1 MKNTL
6 QSMLRTEMQKEKG
19 WKMNIVQCTKGHF
32 YDSEKYSF
40 CPQCVTNTS
49 KGDYRKNS
57 KNNSTGKISGVSIKT
72 SISQYE
78 ENGITHSKNAQEK
91 VTEKPKIKTDPTVVM
106 GGTGKFLFNT
116 ETEFVKKETTTD
128 TNTSTQQVSEQPLQK
143 NSSVN
148 KVGDQPQKTEKH
160 SSSAQDKENGIRR
173 GIAGQKHNG
182 KPETDSMTDDNK
194 TVGFFGVM
202 PPQYNMKSAEQ
213 VFEPPVGWIVC
224 VRGSSLHQSYPL
236 YAGNNSIGRDSGNR
250 VCIAGDMKISRSR
263 HAIITYEPKRRFF
276 VISPGDGS
284 GLTYLNKKLITGAHK
299 LKHHDFFEIGQSS
312 FIFIPLCD
320 KSFSWDDFHR
330 R

>member
-1 MKNTL
+1 
-6 QSMLRTEMQKEKG
+6 
-19 WKMNIVQCTKGHF
+19 MNIVQCTKGHF
-32 YDSEKYSF
+32 YDSEKYSC
-40 CPQCVTNTS
+40 CPQCGTNTS
-49 KGDYRKNS
+49 RGDYHKNS
-57 KNNSTGKISGVSIKT
+57 KNNSTGRISGVFVKPSD
-72 SISQYE
+72 SQYE
-78 ENGITHSKNAQEK
+78 ENGITSPKKAQENIA
-91 VTEKPKIKTDPTVVM
+91 EKPNLKTDPTVVM
-106 GGTGKFLFNT
+106 GVTGEFLFNT
-116 ETEFVKKETTTD
+116 ETELVKEETTAD
-128 TNTSTQQVSEQPLQK
+128 SNTLTQQVSEQPLQK
-143 NSSVN
+143 NSSVHI
-148 KVGDQPQKTEKH
+148 VGDQPPKTEKH

-173 GIAGQKHNG
+173 VIAEQKHNG
-182 KPETDSMTDDNK
+182 EPETDSMTDDNK

-202 PPQYNMKSAEQ
+202 PPQYNMKPAEQ